1 MQNKRSISFQI
12 IITVII
18 SFAVLFLFFSVLT
31 TELYY
36 SNVTVIMQESQQHS
50 ITQLNE
56 SFDVFYQ
63 QLIYTLIQLSGD
75 STLKQYLT
83 KEPEDN
89 FEYYQMQR
97 YVHDFLQ
104 TYIGFFPNSN
114 VHLIL
119 YGENGQTYTT
129 YNETL
134 YLEETG
140 ILEEDFVKQAER
152 NHRRLGVSYFH
163 AGLTPYT
170 ENNEYMYIAHALY
183 DPYRSKY
190 YGTILIVIDE
200 TCFQNLYSDLIQDNN
215 HFSVITE
222 EGLVIS
228 DNKSELLNSVDTELL
243 AIAQKNPSGIR
254 EYGGEKWIPSAVYN
268 EYFNFHIIQ
277 LTKYSAITS
286 KVFPSIL
293 KILELCCIAQFI
305 VIGFLVYLF
314 QKITRP
320 IHRLSIA
327 MQNVS
332 GKDLLL
338 RPEPMQFT
346 GCSEARLLGESFNEM
361 FGKLEYYTK
370 KLIQEQDA
378 RHTAELNSLQHQINP
393 HFIYNTLTSI
403 KYLSLAG
410 QRDKVITGIN
420 SLTKLLRKTLG
431 DIRETIPLK
440 QELDLLQDYFQI
452 QQLRYGDGIRLNMNI
467 REECMNASVPK
478 FFLQPLVENSI
489 FHGFSTNN
497 PNGTISIYATISSR
511 LLKLEIM
518 DNGVGI
524 PPSILEH
531 IMDVSV
537 ENNKDGLTRIGLK
550 NIEDRIKMIY
560 GPDYGLSITSTA
572 GYGTQVVIYLPA
584 LYSEGE
590 ENNEESAKDSH
601 N

>member
-1 MQNKRSISFQI
+1 M
-12 IITVII
+12 
-18 SFAVLFLFFSVLT
+18 
-31 TELYY
+31 
-36 SNVTVIMQESQQHS
+36 
-50 ITQLNE
+50 
-56 SFDVFYQ
+56 
-63 QLIYTLIQLSGD
+63 
-75 STLKQYLT
+75 
-83 KEPEDN
+83 
-89 FEYYQMQR
+89 
-97 YVHDFLQ
+97 
-104 TYIGFFPNSN
+104 
-114 VHLIL
+114 
-119 YGENGQTYTT
+119 
-129 YNETL
+129 
-134 YLEETG
+134 
-140 ILEEDFVKQAER
+140 
-152 NHRRLGVSYFH
+152 
-163 AGLTPYT
+163 
-170 ENNEYMYIAHALY
+170 
-183 DPYRSKY
+183 
-190 YGTILIVIDE
+190 
-200 TCFQNLYSDLIQDNN
+200 
-215 HFSVITE
+215 
-222 EGLVIS
+222 
-228 DNKSELLNSVDTELL
+228 
-243 AIAQKNPSGIR
+243 
-254 EYGGEKWIPSAVYN
+254 
-268 EYFNFHIIQ
+268 
-277 LTKYSAITS
+277 
-286 KVFPSIL
+286 
-293 KILELCCIAQFI
+293 
-305 VIGFLVYLF
+305 
-314 QKITRP
+314 
-320 IHRLSIA
+320 
-327 MQNVS
+327 
-332 GKDLLL
+332 L

-370 KLIQEQDA
+370 KLIQEQGA

-497 PNGTISIYATISSR
+497 PNGTISIYATISNR

-537 ENNKDGLTRIGLK
+537 ENNKDCLTRIGLK

-584 LYSEGE
+584 LYPEGE
-590 ENNEESAKDSH
+590 KNNEESAKDSH